1 MKDVD
6 AYIASAPRDAQ
17 ATLRELRALIKATI
31 PGVEETVSWGVPF
44 YRYHGP
50 LGGFAVYKSHV
61 SFGSGGS
68 ELDSRDR
75 ELLESKGYKTGK
87 KTFQIKFGQEVPAA
101 AIKRILKAE
110 AKRNQ
115 VSREA

>member
-50 LGGFAVYKSHV
+50 LGGFAVC
-61 SFGSGGS
+61 
-68 ELDSRDR
+68 
-75 ELLESKGYKTGK
+75 KGYKTGK